1 MKPMLVVRRLSAGVR
16 GRCGCGQGQ
25 QKGARRLSSTT
36 GSSSTNGAVYWGRQW
51 EKAKEAAP
59 VVVSVLG
66 FGAVI
71 AEGTRRQVEVGTK
84 EAVLR
89 GELEKK
95 DVELRGELERKDVE
109 MRGELEK
116 KDAVLR
122 GELEKKDVELEKKDA
137 VLRGELEKKDAVL
150 RGELRL
156 LLLQH
161 RILLLQLASQHRILL
176 LQLASQHRL
185 LLLQLASQHRLLLL
199 QLHILFRQLASQHR
213 ILLLQLASQHRI
225 LRAHFHLSPSSFR
238 NHCTKAEDAYH
249 DGGCLLRL
257 LPLPTP
263 VHCTTCAATTS
274 GARETA
280 SSLLLPMPAPAS
292 TSI

>member
-1 MKPMLVVRRLSAGVR
+1 MPQQHLALRTPPPWRRCVPRSPLMTGEACCVRMISSCFLFPATISPNTHPPSHPERAGSGSGRHRQQEEGKGDDKDVHDVATTWRVLMKPMLVVRRLSAGVR

-36 GSSSTNGAVYWGRQW
+36 ESSSTNGAVYWGRQW

-95 DVELRGELERKDVE
+95 D
-109 MRGELEK
+109 
-116 KDAVLR
+116 AVLR

-137 VLRGELEKKDAVL
+137 VLRGELATRDAVMRGEIAKLRGEMEKKDAL
-150 RGELRL
+150 LGGEVDR
-156 LLLQH
+156 
-161 RILLLQLASQHRILL
+161 RILDLLTRGDYDRARMLLEERANARLAG
-176 LQLASQHRL
+176 
-185 LLLQLASQHRLLLL
+185 
-199 QLHILFRQLASQHR
+199 
-213 ILLLQLASQHRI
+213 
-225 LRAHFHLSPSSFR
+225 LSPS
-238 NHCTKAEDAYH
+238 
-249 DGGCLLRL
+249 
-257 LPLPTP
+257 PPP
-263 VHCTTCAATTS
+263 PP
-274 GARETA
+274 
-280 SSLLLPMPAPAS
+280 SS
-292 TSI
+292 T

>member
-1 MKPMLVVRRLSAGVR
+1 MTGEACCVRMISSCFLFPATISPNTHPPSHPERAGSGSGRHRQQEEGKGDDKDVHDVATTWRVLMKPMLVVRRLSAGVR

-36 GSSSTNGAVYWGRQW
+36 ESSSTNGAVYWGRQW

-95 DVELRGELERKDVE
+95 DVELRGELE
-109 MRGELEK
+109 K

-122 GELEKKDVELEKKDA
+122 GELEKKDVELEKKEA
-137 VLRGELEKKDAVL
+137 VLRGELATRDAVMRGEIAKLRGEMEKKDAL
-150 RGELRL
+150 RGGEVDR
-156 LLLQH
+156 
-161 RILLLQLASQHRILL
+161 RILDLLTRGDYDRARMLLEERANARLAG
-176 LQLASQHRL
+176 LAP
-185 LLLQLASQHRLLLL
+185 
-199 QLHILFRQLASQHR
+199 
-213 ILLLQLASQHRI
+213 
-225 LRAHFHLSPSSFR
+225 SPS
-238 NHCTKAEDAYH
+238 
-249 DGGCLLRL
+249 
-257 LPLPTP
+257 PPP
-263 VHCTTCAATTS
+263 
-274 GARETA
+274 
-280 SSLLLPMPAPAS
+280 SS
-292 TSI
+292 T